1 MKTKIVNNLTIM
13 LIALVIVSPS
23 LAQTASPSASPTGEA
38 EDSAIEQL
46 KEKVANKV
54 TEIRRKN
61 NKAVA
66 GTVITK
72 NAGNLRIKTNEDV
85 EYEIKLD
92 DALTKYFQILGV
104 KKQEIK
110 AEDIEVD
117 DYAIVTGVQADNSI
131 TANTVFIDE
140 RFLVMTGKISQVDKE
155 NFTLTIVTTAKEQID
170 LDIESSTK
178 QSMVNIKTNE
188 PEVSGFTKI
197 KEGDTIHFVV
207 SRPLNSKEGSYSARK
222 VLIIPQE
229 YFLK

>member
-1 MKTKIVNNLTIM
+1 MKTKIVNYLTIM

-104 KKQEIK
+104 KKQEID

>member
-1 MKTKIVNNLTIM
+1 MKTKIVNYLLVLLAV
-13 LIALVIVSPS
+13 LILVSPS
-23 LAQTASPSASPTGEA
+23 FAQTASPSASPTGEA

-66 GTVITK
+66 GTVVTK

-104 KKQEIK
+104 KKQEIEV
-110 AEDIEVD
+110 EDIEVG

-131 TANTVFIDE
+131 TANTIFIDE

-155 NFTLTIVTTAKEQID
+155 NFTLTVVTTAKEQID

-188 PEVSGFTKI
+188 AEVSGFTKI